1 MKLFHFIFF
10 IPLISM
16 GSAHAD
22 YLSLEDL
29 IKNNNIIE
37 FNKLL
42 NEEYKTTDLSEE
54 IQYNYLKLLNGHY
67 NDFSSLII
75 NTIKNA
81 EKINHELLPLLYILY
96 ADSFYQIN
104 NDDYLYY
111 LKKAKNYYLEENNY
125 YKLIN
130 VYFKLAQFYYDNK
143 NYHLSLSYLNQIQ
156 FLPEKITTKLIDFN
170 MLFLYGKNHL
180 VLFSYEEANLF
191 FEKAYDIY
199 INNKTLIKD
208 EKVIDLI
215 YFLVNNKINTKK
227 FNEANSYLE
236 KIKKFK
242 LTDKWLFNF
251 SLLEIKILYET
262 KLFNKAILLIN
273 KMENLELTNKNK
285 IDLLIFKFYILYNS
299 NFNDTSINMLISE
312 LSLLEPEKDNKDY
325 NYIMYLYHKK
335 KGNFEL
341 ALTFFENYQKIYSDF
356 FEFNFKHNT
365 NELRKSLENEVKE
378 SNLKSTLKE
387 SKTNRILFEKN
398 MQIKKQQNLIITC
411 FLIISIV
418 FIIIL
423 VRNIFIKK
431 KLKKYTE
438 IDDLTKIYNRRFLSK
453 IAHELH
459 NQKNDY
465 SLIIFDLDNF
475 KNINDTYGHQF
486 GDDVLIKVTEESRKI
501 LRNNDYFGRYGGEEF
516 VVFLPNTNIED
527 TIEIADRIRIAISN
541 IDFIYDNKKVNV
553 TASFGVNSFDPE
565 LNVNE
570 VFEIA
575 DKRLYKSKDNGKNII
590 SYED

>member
-1 MKLFHFIFF
+1 
-10 IPLISM
+10 M

-516 VVFLPNTNIED
+516 AVLVLDVSQEQAL
-527 TIEIADRIRIAISN
+527 EIAERLRGALLEDAIEHQASPVH
-541 IDFIYDNKKVNV
+541 DCV
-553 TASFGVNSFDPE
+553 TASIGVARIDYGASGSVSD
-565 LNVNE
+565 L
-570 VFEIA
+570 IKLA
-575 DKRLYKSKDNGKNII
+575 DDGLYAAKGNGRNQVQAPPG
-590 SYED
+590 

>member
-1 MKLFHFIFF
+1 
-10 IPLISM
+10 M

-199 INNKTLIKD
+199 INNKTIIKD

-387 SKTNRILFEKN
+387 SKINRILFEKN

>member
-1 MKLFHFIFF
+1 M
-10 IPLISM
+10 
-16 GSAHAD
+16 
-22 YLSLEDL
+22 
-29 IKNNNIIE
+29 
-37 FNKLL
+37 
-42 NEEYKTTDLSEE
+42 
-54 IQYNYLKLLNGHY
+54 
-67 NDFSSLII
+67 
-75 NTIKNA
+75 
-81 EKINHELLPLLYILY
+81 PLLYILY

>member
-1 MKLFHFIFF
+1 
-10 IPLISM
+10 M

>member
-1 MKLFHFIFF
+1 
-10 IPLISM
+10 M

-29 IKNNNIIE
+29 IENNNIIE

-42 NEEYKTTDLSEE
+42 NEEYKPTDISEE

-75 NTIKNA
+75 NTIKSA
-81 EKINHELLPLLYILY
+81 EEINHELLPLLYILY

-104 NDDYLYY
+104 NDDYLHY
-111 LKKAKNYYLEENNY
+111 LEKAKNYYLETNNY

-156 FLPEKITTKLIDFN
+156 FLPEKITTKDIDFN
-170 MLFLYGKNHL
+170 ILFLYGKNHL
-180 VLFSYEEANLF
+180 ALFSYEEANTF
-191 FEKAYDIY
+191 FKKAYDIY
-199 INNKTLIKD
+199 VNNKTLIEE
-208 EKVIDLI
+208 EKALNLV
-215 YFLVNNKINTKK
+215 YFLIDNKINIQK
-227 FNEANSYLE
+227 FNEANTYLKE
-236 KIKKFK
+236 IKNFQ
-242 LTDKWLFNF
+242 LTNKWLFEF
-251 SLLEIKILYET
+251 SLLEINILY
-262 KLFNKAILLIN
+262 KSNLFNEAILLIN
-273 KMENLELTNKNK
+273 KLEKQELTNNNK

-299 NFNDTSINMLISE
+299 DFDNTYLDTLILE
-312 LSLLEPEKDNKDY
+312 LSFLDPENNNKDY
-325 NYIMYLYHKK
+325 NYIMYLYHKQ
-335 KGNFEL
+335 KGNYEL

-356 FEFNFKHNT
+356 FENNLHYNI

-398 MQIKKQQNLIITC
+398 MQIQKQQNLIIIC
-411 FLIISIV
+411 FLIISII

-527 TIEIADRIRIAISN
+527 TIEIAERIRIAISN

-553 TASFGVNSFDPE
+553 TASFGINSFDPE